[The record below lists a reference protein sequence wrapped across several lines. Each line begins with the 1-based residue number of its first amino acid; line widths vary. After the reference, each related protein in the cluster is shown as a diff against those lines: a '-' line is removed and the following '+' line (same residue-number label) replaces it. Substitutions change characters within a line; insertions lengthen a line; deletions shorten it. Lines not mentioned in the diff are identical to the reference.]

1 MFSVKPP
8 KIKRR
13 TVAVP
18 VKKAPVAPAA
28 KSAQSNGH
36 ARAAPAPGN
45 RYNLTPSAKATA
57 AHAQSRDPGR
67 KSVAVSRVQKRKVE
81 PSTPQW
87 GVSSDEEDEDDDDD
101 SRKRQKLS
109 SSIEPM
115 GLNRCLEPDYSR
127 RIRIVE
133 PASTHT
139 NGALPEQENGTSA
152 KKTEKGKDMKLI
164 HGRAM
169 SRGDWARDFKRAF
182 AGGGEIPMVHL
193 QYPSTSQPERFEC
206 VLPKDNTNF
215 NPLEDIYYTIE
226 EIVQH
231 YLPAELAAELSSE
244 ADGTVRL
251 LKRAVSKNSPE
262 DFSLVLE
269 QFNKVIRQNLDN
281 GVIAGILDSKHAIPL
296 SLVKRILAQVYQRT
310 VSPHAHL
317 LRQINKKAKET
328 TYGELLPPF
337 VHAIFQQTGLN
348 SGSVFVDLGSGVGN
362 VVLQSALQTGAES
375 HGIEIMDR
383 AAAYANNQASELRA
397 RSKLWNI
404 SLGSITLLHGDF
416 LESPETDAALR
427 RADVVLVNN
436 KVFPQKLNGK
446 LLDKFLDLKDGC
458 KVVSLA
464 SFGGGGRHG
473 VRSENSIA
481 NLFDEERFD
490 SGTNS
495 VSWAGESVEYFIMTK
510 RSRVRR
516 WA

>member
-8 KIKRR
+8 KIKTR

-18 VKKAPVAPAA
+18 VQQKPAA
-28 KSAQSNGH
+28 QAPKAKPAQSNGH
-36 ARAAPAPGN
+36 APPAN
-45 RYNLTPSAKATA
+45 RYSLTPAARTNKAQVA
-57 AHAQSRDPGR
+57 SRDTGR
-67 KSVAVSRVQKRKVE
+67 RSVPAVRAPKRKAAE

-87 GVSSDEEDEDDDDD
+87 ASSSEEEDEDDDD
-101 SRKRQKLS
+101 SRKRQKMS

-115 GLNRCLEPDYSR
+115 ALNRCLDPDYSR

-133 PASTHT
+133 PTGAGANT
-139 NGALPEQENGTSA
+139 NGAQKEDA
-152 KKTEKGKDMKLI
+152 DKEKNKDAKLI

-169 SRGDWARDFKRAF
+169 CRGDWAKDFKRAF
-182 AGGGEIPMVHL
+182 AGSDDIPVVHL
-193 QYPSTSQPERFEC
+193 QYPSRTNPERFEC
-206 VLPKDNTNF
+206 VLPKDPTNF

-226 EIVQH
+226 EIVQQ
-231 YLPAELAAELSSE
+231 YLPSDQAAQLSSE
-244 ADGTVRL
+244 ADGIVRL
-251 LKRAVSKNSPE
+251 LKRAVSKSSPD
-262 DFSLVLE
+262 DFRAALE
-269 QFNKVIRQNLDN
+269 QFNETIKKNLDD
-281 GVIAGILDSKHAIPL
+281 GTIDSILDSKHALPL
-296 SLVKRILAQVYQRT
+296 SLIKRILAQVYQRT

-337 VHAIFQQTGLN
+337 VHVIFQQTRLN
-348 SGSVFVDLGSGVGN
+348 SSSVFVDLGSGVGN

-383 AAAYANNQASELRA
+383 AAQYALNQAAELRA
-397 RSKLWNI
+397 RAKLYNI
-404 SLGSITLLHGDF
+404 SLGPITLQHGDF
-416 LESPETDAALR
+416 LDSPATDAALR

-464 SFGGGGRHG
+464 SFGGGAGRHG

-481 NLFDEERFD
+481 NLFEEERFD

-510 RSRVRR
+510 VR
-516 WA
+516 